1 MITNP
6 QEDSP
11 ISGETIKSPISQAQA
26 VDATHVQARAEL
38 VQFAAV
44 LELPAT
50 VSIDK
55 LATLLEHLVKQ
66 QTSADSSM
74 IRDQM
79 VRDGW
84 EHALGGGVSVDTVA
98 VRITTFLASENGI
111 ALFNFFVKIFARTT
125 GKIFL
130 DASSPQN

>member
-6 QEDSP
+6 QQDSP
-11 ISGETIKSPISQAQA
+11 ISGEAIKSPISQAQA
-26 VDATHVQARAEL
+26 VDATHGQARAEL
-38 VQFAAV
+38 VQFAEE
-44 LELPAT
+44 LGLPAT
-50 VSIDK
+50 VSVDK

-84 EHALGGGVSVDTVA
+84 DHALGGSVSVETIA
-98 VRITTFLASENGI
+98 ARITTFLASEKGI
-111 ALFNFFVKIFARTT
+111 ELFNFFVKIFARTT
-125 GKIFL
+125 SKIYL
-130 DASSPQN
+130 DESSPTS